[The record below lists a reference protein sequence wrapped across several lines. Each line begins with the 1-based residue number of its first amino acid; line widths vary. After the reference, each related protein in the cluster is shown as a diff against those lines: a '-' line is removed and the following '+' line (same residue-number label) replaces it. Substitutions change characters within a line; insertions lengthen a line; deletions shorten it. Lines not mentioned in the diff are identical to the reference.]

1 MYKDSYLN
9 CNLYVTETQ
18 LLQLQFVPMLQ
29 EYTGFIPV
37 LSHWKA
43 TIAEK
48 CFPFSWLLYFCF
60 FKMVSYVM
68 LHFTLGWVLFKKLP
82 LQQ

>member
-29 EYTGFIPV
+29 EYTGLQRNV
-37 LSHWKA
+37 SHFHGYTYKY
-43 TIAEK
+43 I
-48 CFPFSWLLYFCF
+48 
-60 FKMVSYVM
+60 SYVM
-68 LHFTLGWVLFKKLP
+68 LHFTLGWVLLKKLR